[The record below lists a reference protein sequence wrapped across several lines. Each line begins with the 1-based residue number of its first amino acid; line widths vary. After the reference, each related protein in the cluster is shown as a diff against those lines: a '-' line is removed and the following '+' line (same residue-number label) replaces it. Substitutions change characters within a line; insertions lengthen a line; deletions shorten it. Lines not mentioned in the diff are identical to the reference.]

1 MITIKTDR
9 EIELMRN
16 AGKLAAEVL
25 ELGGSLVKPG
35 VSTKE
40 INDQMH
46 KFLKKHNAI
55 PSFLNYYGYPASACI
70 SVNDEVIHGIPSGH
84 RIIADGDIV
93 SIDVGVLLNG
103 YHADTARTFGAG
115 NISEEAKKLI
125 EVTKECF
132 WRGIAFATPDNRLG
146 DIGHAI
152 ESYAHENGFS
162 VVEEYVGHGVG
173 THLHEDPDVPNY
185 GRPGKGLRLRKN
197 MTIAV
202 EPMINQGVPDVVQLK
217 DGWTVVTK
225 DGKLSAHYE
234 NTIAV
239 TDGEPL
245 ILTSL

>member
-1 MITIKTDR
+1 M
-9 EIELMRN
+9 
-16 AGKLAAEVL
+16 
-25 ELGGSLVKPG
+25 
-35 VSTKE
+35 
-40 INDQMH
+40 
-46 KFLKKHNAI
+46 
-55 PSFLNYYGYPASACI
+55 
-70 SVNDEVIHGIPSGH
+70 IHGIPSGN

-103 YHADTARTFGAG
+103 YHGDMARTFCAG
-115 NISEEAKKLI
+115 NVSEEARKLI

-132 WRGIAFATPDNRLG
+132 RRGISYATEGARIG
-146 DIGHAI
+146 DIGHAV
-152 ESYAHENGFS
+152 ESFAHENGFS
-162 VVEEYVGHGVG
+162 VVEDYVGHGVG

-185 GRPGKGLRLRKN
+185 GKAGKGMRLRKG

-202 EPMINQGVPDVVQLK
+202 EPMINAGVKDVVQLD

-234 NTIAV
+234 NTIAI

>member
-1 MITIKTDR
+1 MITVKTDR
-9 EIELMRN
+9 EIQLMRD
-16 AGKLAAEVL
+16 AGRLTAEVM
-25 ELGGSLVKPG
+25 ELAGSLVKPG

-40 INDQMH
+40 IDDRLY
-46 KFLKKHNAI
+46 KFIKKHNAT
-55 PSFLNYYGYPASACI
+55 PSFLNYYGYPATACI
-70 SVNDEVIHGIPSGH
+70 SVNEVVIHGIPSGQ

-103 YHADTARTFGAG
+103 YHADMARTFCAG
-115 NISEEAKKLI
+115 NVSEEAKKLI
-125 EVTKECF
+125 EVTKESF
-132 WRGIAFATPDNRLG
+132 WRGIAKATDGARVG

-152 ESYAHENGFS
+152 ESYVHENGFS
-162 VVEEYVGHGVG
+162 VVEDYVGHGVG

-185 GRPGKGLRLRKN
+185 GKPGRGMRLRKG

-202 EPMINQGVPDVVQLK
+202 EPMINAGCADVVQLK

-234 NTIAV
+234 NTIAI

>member
-1 MITIKTDR
+1 MITVKTEH

-16 AGKLAAEVL
+16 AGKVAAEVL
-25 ELGGSLVKPG
+25 QLGGSLVKPG

-40 INDQMH
+40 INDQMY
-46 KFLKKHNAI
+46 KFIKKHNAY
-55 PSFLNYYGYPASACI
+55 PSFLNLYGFPETACI
-70 SVNDEVIHGIPSGH
+70 SINEEIIHGIPSKK

-125 EVTKECF
+125 EVTRECF
-132 WRGIAFATPDNRLG
+132 WRGVAKATDGARLG
-146 DIGHAI
+146 DLGYAI

-162 VVEEYVGHGVG
+162 VVEDFVGHGVG
-173 THLHEDPDVPNY
+173 TQVHEDPDVPNY
-185 GRPGKGLRLRKN
+185 GKPGKGMRLRKG

-202 EPMINQGVPDVVQLK
+202 EPMINQGVPDVLQLK

-234 NTIAV
+234 NTIAI